1 MNEFKQEAIALIEK
15 IPDDKAATVLKI
27 LEDVCELL
35 NVETNRAERLT
46 ERVEENVVLL
56 EEAEA
61 LVGEEI
67 WDYKKFQD

>member
-1 MNEFKQEAIALIEK
+1 MNEFKREAIALIEK

-46 ERVEENVVLL
+46 GRVEENLAL
-56 EEAEA
+56 MEEVEA
-61 LVGEEI
+61 MVGEEV